1 MRMLEN
7 SLDKI
12 MIKFNEALSIK
23 RTYEII
29 LKRFKEDKKDNE
41 NILT

>member
-1 MRMLEN
+1 MLEN